1 MDVSMAHRTRDESKA
16 YLVVSHCNNLAIRLL
31 AKSIENQRGV
41 SCTAIS
47 SEDLFC
53 DQIQDDLVL
62 INVLDF
68 STPEIEGLLGRIQ
81 EHMPLCRVILVNAD
95 RDDNIFF
102 LLNWPV
108 VKGVIYQQD
117 SDVLISKALDEV
129 CKGRSWFPRS
139 YMDYLVRHRKTPTRC
154 GHIFESL
161 TSRERQ
167 MLDHV
172 VRGMSNHEIADAIC
186 LSTHTVKA
194 HLQSLYRKVGVK
206 SRVGVMRWVHE
217 NHLEESGE

>member
-1 MDVSMAHRTRDESKA
+1 MARNMRDGGNT

-31 AKSIENQRGV
+31 ARSIETQRGTT
-41 SCTAIS
+41 CRAINRD
-47 SEDLFC
+47 DLFH
-53 DQIQDDLVL
+53 DQIQDELVL
-62 INVLDF
+62 VNVLDF
-68 STPEIEGLLGRIQ
+68 SATELEQLLGKIQ
-81 EHMPLCRVILVNAD
+81 ERKGLCRVILVNAD
-95 RDDNIFF
+95 RGDDIFF

-117 SDVLISKALDEV
+117 NDALVSKAIEV
-129 CKGRSWFPRS
+129 VSRGRSWFPRS

-154 GHIFESL
+154 GHIYESL

-172 VRGMSNHEIADAIC
+172 VRGMSNHEIADALC

-206 SRVGVMRWVHE
+206 NRVGVIRWVHD
-217 NHLEESGE
+217 NHLEEGQEC

>member
-1 MDVSMAHRTRDESKA
+1 MDASMAQGSRDDSKT

-31 AKSIENQRGV
+31 ARSIETQRGV
-41 SCTAIS
+41 TSTAITRD
-47 SEDLFC
+47 DLFC

-68 STPEIEGLLGRIQ
+68 PSAEIERLLGRIQ
-81 EHMPLCRVILVNAD
+81 ERMPLCRVILVNAD
-95 RDDNIFF
+95 RGDNIFF

-117 SDVLISKALDEV
+117 NDTLISKAIDVV
-129 CKGRSWFPRS
+129 CKGRSWFPRN

-154 GHIFESL
+154 GHVFESL

-172 VRGMSNHEIADAIC
+172 VRGMSNNEIADALC

-206 SRVGVMRWVHE
+206 NRVGVMRWVHE
-217 NHLEESGE
+217 NHLEEEGQ